1 MVRWLIY
8 PLVALALILAPG
20 AFLPAD
26 MNMAAAA
33 TLADAGAMPEE
44 TATEQDNA
52 APAAAMSGKMDECG
66 TCGPC
71 MDDRSCDAQDNM
83 ATCDKTCRTACS
95 SGSLPNLTA
104 PDCAISAHL
113 QSDRFPIPEAKT
125 ALHLVPS
132 SDPPPPRL

>member
-1 MVRWLIY
+1 MIRWLIY
-8 PLVALALILAPG
+8 PLVALALILTPG

-26 MNMAAAA
+26 MNMAAAD
-33 TLADAGAMPEE
+33 TMPEE
-44 TATEQDNA
+44 ATTGQDIA
-52 APAAAMSGKMDECG
+52 ASAAAMPGQLMSGKMDECG

-71 MDDRSCDAQDNM
+71 GEEGSCDAQDGM

-95 SGSLPNLTA
+95 SGSLPNMTA
-104 PDCAISAHL
+104 PDCAIGAHL